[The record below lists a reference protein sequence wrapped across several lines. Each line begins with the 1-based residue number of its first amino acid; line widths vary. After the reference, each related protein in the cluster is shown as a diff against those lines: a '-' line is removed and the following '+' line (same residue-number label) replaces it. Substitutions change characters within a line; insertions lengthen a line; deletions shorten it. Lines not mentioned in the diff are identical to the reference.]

1 MPMPPFLRELRD
13 QIGHAPVLLPGVA
26 GVVRNDDGDILCLYR
41 SDTLEWSLPSGICEP
56 GEQPAMTIAR
66 ELYEEAGI
74 IVRPERVLAVQGDLH
89 VEYPNGDV
97 ADYVSTLFL
106 CRWLDGEPEPL
117 DGEALELRFFPPD
130 DLPPIRVLKRL
141 DIDLANLDDAEAA
154 FPWDDAWLPKP
165 E

>member
-26 GVVRNDDGDILCLYR
+26 AVVRNDEGHILCLYR

-74 IVRPERVLAVQGDLH
+74 VVRPERVLAVQGDLP

-97 ADYVSTLFL
+97 ADYVSILFL
-106 CRWLDGEPEPL
+106 CRWLEGEPEPL

-130 DLPPIRVLKRL
+130 DLPPIRVLDRL
-141 DIDLANLDDAEAA
+141 DLDLSNMDPLEAV
-154 FPWDDAWLPKP
+154 FPWNDTWLVAP
-165 E
+165 